1 MADIKINGKIGGICF
16 FTRMIKKPNINL
28 DRTHSVNSL
37 THEEPKK
44 VLIVYVHPEPRSLNG
59 HLKDIAVKVLSEK
72 GYKVSVSDLYS
83 ENFKPL
89 FDRTDYPFYT
99 ETIFNPSSAN
109 MMSNELDLLPEDV
122 KREKQRLEEADLII
136 FQFPVWRFTSPSM
149 LHAYFERV
157 LLPGW
162 AYSTDTPA
170 LKGKKALICTSAGK
184 MESDYVHGKSGTM
197 KENFRHILVGTLG
210 YVGFEVLEPFI
221 TYNIFR
227 LSNTDRGEKIHQFE
241 EVMRHI
247 ETRPLLEI

>member
-1 MADIKINGKIGGICF
+1 MS
-16 FTRMIKKPNINL
+16 KKPNIKL
-28 DRTHSVNSL
+28 DRTHTMNSL
-37 THEEPKK
+37 THEEQKK

-83 ENFKPL
+83 EKFKPL
-89 FDRTDYPFYT
+89 FDRSDYPFYT
-99 ETIFNPSSAN
+99 ETTFNPSSAN
-109 MMSNELDLLPEDV
+109 MMSSQLDLLPEDV
-122 KREKQRLEEADLII
+122 RREKQRLEEADLII
-136 FQFPVWRFTSPSM
+136 FQFPVWRFTCPSM

-170 LKGKKALICTSAGK
+170 LKGKKALICTTAGRV
-184 MESDYVHGKSGTM
+184 EFDYVHGKSGTM

-221 TYNIFR
+221 IYNIFG
-227 LSNTDRGEKIHQFE
+227 LSDKDRDKKINQFE

>member
-1 MADIKINGKIGGICF
+1 MGNSGGICF
-16 FTRMIKKPNINL
+16 CTRINKKPNVNL
-28 DRTHSVNSL
+28 DRTHSINSL

-44 VLIVYVHPEPRSLNG
+44 ALIVFVHPEPRSMNG

-83 ENFKPL
+83 EKFKPL
-89 FDRTDYPFYT
+89 FDRADYPFYT
-99 ETIFNPSSAN
+99 EPTFDPASAN
-109 MMSNELDLLPEDV
+109 MMANQLDLLTEDV
-122 KREKQRLEEADLII
+122 RREKQRLEEADLVI
-136 FQFPVWRFTSPSM
+136 FQFPLWRFTCPSM

-162 AYSTDTPA
+162 AYSTDSPA
-170 LKGKKALICTSAGK
+170 LKGKKAIICTSAGK
-184 MESDYVHGKSGTM
+184 VESDYVHGKSGTI

-221 TYNIFR
+221 IYNIFG
-227 LSNTDRGEKIHQFE
+227 LSNTDRAEKINQYE
-241 EVMRHI
+241 EVIRHI